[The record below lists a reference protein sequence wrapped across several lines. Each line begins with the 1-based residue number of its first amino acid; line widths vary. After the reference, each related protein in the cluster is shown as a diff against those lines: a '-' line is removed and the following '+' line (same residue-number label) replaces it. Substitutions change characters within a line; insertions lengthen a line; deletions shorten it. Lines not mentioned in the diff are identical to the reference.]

1 MIPVGRVLLAF
12 RRLVFNWGSADSLV
26 EAGQRLAISL
36 VTSRV
41 KAMFSIVI
49 FVAKINL
56 RQVFLSLFGHIR

>member
-1 MIPVGRVLLAF
+1 MISVEGVILAF

-26 EAGQRLAISL
+26 QVGQRLAISL

-41 KAMFSIVI
+41 KAIFSIVI
-49 FVAKINL
+49 IVEKVNL